1 MIICKFG
8 GASVRNPESIR
19 KLLEIIKGIPGKKI
33 IVVSAMGK
41 TTNKLEEILAL
52 KLSGKSWKPSA
63 SSLMDGHLEILKDLF
78 PSNNNEGGIFA
89 EINTIFNKAFHL
101 LEDYSGD
108 NYDFIYDQIVSV
120 GELVSTKI
128 ISAYLSLK
136 GVTNLWMD
144 IRDYLETDSFYR
156 EAKISE
162 AISKRKLIKGFDFVK
177 SEIFITQ
184 GFIAADKKGNTTTLG
199 REGSDYTAAILA
211 NMLNAE
217 KVIFWKDVDG
227 IFNADP
233 KIFEDAK
240 LLKKLSYR
248 EAIELSFYGAKVIHP
263 KTIKPVQNKNI
274 PIFVNN
280 FNKAEITGSEICRLD
295 KYKPDFPVYIVKDCQ
310 FLISI
315 SPKDLSFILEPH
327 ISQFFALLNEFKVK
341 VNMMQNSAVSFS
353 VCCDKIDEKKLS
365 SLLKGLKVD
374 FRTLYNS
381 NLELITIRHYSRESV
396 TKMTKDRK
404 VLMEQRSRNTA
415 QFVVA

>member
-19 KLLEIIKGIPGKKI
+19 KLLEIIKGIPGKKT

-52 KLSGKSWKPSA
+52 KLSDKSWKQTA
-63 SSLMDGHLEILKDLF
+63 SSLLESHLEILRELF
-78 PSNNNEGGIFA
+78 PSDNDKTGIIS
-89 EINTIFNKAFHL
+89 EINSIFDKAFHL

-108 NYDFIYDQIVSV
+108 NYDFIYDQVISV

-128 ISAYLSLK
+128 VSEYLSFR
-136 GVTNLWMD
+136 GISNYWMD
-144 IRDYLETDSFYR
+144 IRKYLETNSAFR

-162 AISKRKLIKGFDFVK
+162 GVSKRKLVKGFDFIK
-177 SEIFITQ
+177 SEIYVTQ

-240 LLKKLSYR
+240 LLRKLSYR

-280 FNKAEITGSEICRLD
+280 FNKPNIPGSEICRLD
-295 KYKPDFPVYIVKDCQ
+295 KYKPDFPVYIVKDGQ
-310 FLISI
+310 TLISI
-315 SPKDLSFILEPH
+315 SPKDLSFVLEPH
-327 ISQFFALLNEFKVK
+327 ISRFFDLLNEYKVK

-353 VCCDKIDEKKLS
+353 VCCDKIEDRKLTG
-365 SLLKGLKVD
+365 LLEVLRTD

-381 NLELITIRHYSRESV
+381 KLELITIRHYTNESV
-396 TKMTKDRK
+396 IKMTTGRK
-404 VLMEQRSRNTA
+404 VLMEQKSRNTA
-415 QFVVA
+415 QFVVV